1 MTDWKTLAS
10 AHASKQLSSIP
21 SDWILDGAKLRE
33 ISGAGTSREGHLVEL
48 DAARKSG
55 LLSEEEITIT
65 QDFSAT
71 SILEHIRDQKFSAE
85 EVTLAFCK
93 RAALAQQ
100 LVSPSSL

>member
-1 MTDWKTLAS
+1 MADWKTLAS

-21 SDWILDGAKLRE
+21 SDWILNAAKLRE
-33 ISGAGTSREGHLVEL
+33 ISGAGTPREGHLLEL
-48 DAARKSG
+48 HAARQSG
-55 LLSEEEITIT
+55 LLSEEELTIT

-71 SILEHIRDQKFSAE
+71 DILKQIHSKTLSAE
-85 EVTLAFCK
+85 EVTVAFCK